1 MKFIHAAAV
10 VLAVTAFSGAQAAD
24 QTTLRIGVQ
33 KYGTLVILQEQHSL
47 ETRLAAEGVKV
58 EWKEFPAGPQLLE
71 ALSVGSIDFGT
82 TGEAPPVFAQAAQT
96 PLVYVGTEPA
106 APTGEAI
113 IVPKDSPIQSIAD
126 LKGKR
131 VVLNKGSNVH
141 YLLVQALGSAN
152 LTPKDIESVYLT
164 PADARAAFERGS
176 VDAWAIW
183 DPFLAAAQAA
193 TGARLLTDAK
203 DLAPNRQFY
212 LAHRDFA
219 KAHPALVAEVLDE
232 IAKTDHWAEQHQHEV
247 AQLLSPRTG
256 IPVPVLDL
264 AVSRLG
270 YGVTRL
276 DDKAIDDQQRIAD
289 AFFQLGLI
297 PTKVTVRDAVWT
309 PNS

>member
-1 MKFIHAAAV
+1 MKFIRTALV
-10 VLAVTAFSGAQAAD
+10 VLAATAVGSAQAAE

-33 KYGTLVILQEQHSL
+33 KYGTLVILEEQHTL
-47 ETRLAAEGVKV
+47 DQRLAAEGVTV

-96 PLVYVGTEPA
+96 PLVYVGVEPP
-106 APTGEAI
+106 APAGEAL

-131 VVLNKGSNVH
+131 VALNKGSNVH
-141 YLLVQALGSAN
+141 YLLVQALASAG
-152 LTPKDIESVYLT
+152 LTPKDIESVYLV
-164 PADARAAFERGS
+164 PADARAAFERGNI
-176 VDAWAIW
+176 DAWVIW

-193 TGARLLTDAK
+193 TGARLLTDGK
-203 DLAPNRQFY
+203 GLAPNRQYY

-219 KAHPALVAEVLDE
+219 KAHPQLVTEVLDE
-232 IAKTDHWAEQHQHEV
+232 IAKTDRWAEQHQHEV
-247 AQLLSPRTG
+247 AQELSPRTG

-276 DDKAIDDQQRIAD
+276 DDTAIEDQQRIAD

-297 PTKVTVRDAVWT
+297 PKPVTVRDAVWT